1 MVMTFVAAVVVF
13 AAVQD
18 RVTASGARQYQI
30 LQEAAHA
37 GSGPPVS
44 IDQVMV
50 PVVASSVRRGLAW
63 SGAVA
68 ATGLVLS
75 IVTAQGR
82 RG

>member
-1 MVMTFVAAVVVF
+1 MLMTFVAAVVVF

-18 RVTASGARQYQI
+18 RVTASGARQYETQ
-30 LQEAAHA
+30 QRAALA
-37 GSGPPVS
+37 GSGPPVT

-50 PVVASSVRRGLAW
+50 PVVASSVGKGLAW

-68 ATGLVLS
+68 AAGVAGALA
-75 IVTAQGR
+75 TAQGR